1 MKPVPFKLGT
11 KALSGPRPVI
21 PIKKLM
27 AVKKSTDTLTY
38 GKGIGV
44 GTVHEERVSMGPAP
58 KDLKLARATAA
69 KIAKLAVSPKPLSA
83 RTKVKVAPIDEADQE
98 TVNTEDSPRIECR
111 LRIGD
116 LSLVVD
122 ASSLEHTL
130 GAGRWGHGLGLVDT
144 WPDAAWVGLLAH
156 LKLPADPLDRM
167 TAEQPVKRF
176 VQRLWYEAIQGGVP
190 EEHKAVFDTRDAEKS
205 KEYKEDFEQVKGTS
219 EGRKE
224 RAKTSFGRVGETH
237 YTPTDAL
244 KAKGLKVGGQA
255 GILLEAFKAGGFKPM
270 TTQEATDAMV
280 KAGLKTTT
288 KPERIA
294 GFYVCQW
301 AKKGWLVRQ

>member
-1 MKPVPFKLGT
+1 MKTPAKTPAKTLVAPKRTQVKPVPFKLGS
-11 KALSGPRPVI
+11 KAKSGPRPD
-21 PIKKLM
+21 
-27 AVKKSTDTLTY
+27 AV
-38 GKGIGV
+38 
-44 GTVHEERVSMGPAP
+44 P
-58 KDLKLARATAA
+58 
-69 KIAKLAVSPKPLSA
+69 PKPLPA
-83 RTKVKVAPIDEADQE
+83 RTEVKVAPIDEAP
-98 TVNTEDSPRIECR
+98 VNTEDSPRIECR

-190 EEHKAVFDTRDAEKS
+190 EERKAVFDTRDAEKS

-224 RAKTSFGRVGETH
+224 RAKTSFGRTGETH
-237 YTPTDAL
+237 YAPTDAL
-244 KAKGLKVGGQA
+244 KAKDLKVGGQA